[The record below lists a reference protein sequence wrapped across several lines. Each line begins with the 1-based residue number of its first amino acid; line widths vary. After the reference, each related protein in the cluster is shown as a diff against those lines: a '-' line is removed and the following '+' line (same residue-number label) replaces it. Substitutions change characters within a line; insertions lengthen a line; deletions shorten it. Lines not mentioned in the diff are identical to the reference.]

1 MPNMAIIYVKFE
13 RIFYI
18 LRVFG
23 TFTNIWPA
31 RPNIKK
37 NELFLR
43 DLYYYSAIFIFMA
56 AVWIPMII
64 KTYKSRNDVSI
75 LMKNI
80 SHIAALTEAIFN
92 SILCRIK
99 KRQLQSL
106 LMSIEKF
113 MEISKYRER
122 IVLQKYVNRYAMF
135 ISTVAISFFVA
146 GITVIFSPLF
156 LSQEFPLD
164 VWYPFSTESLLR
176 KFILYIMQIFTIT
189 QTVFCLDVDIM
200 IAVILFYSTVKLEIL
215 ASEVEQ
221 ATNEID
227 IISCIRKHQE
237 IIK

>member
-1 MPNMAIIYVKFE
+1 MN
-13 RIFYI
+13 
-18 LRVFG
+18 
-23 TFTNIWPA
+23 
-31 RPNIKK
+31 
-37 NELFLR
+37 
-43 DLYYYSAIFIFMA
+43 
-56 AVWIPMII
+56 
-64 KTYKSRNDVSI
+64 
-75 LMKNI
+75 
-80 SHIAALTEAIFN
+80 
-92 SILCRIK
+92 
-99 KRQLQSL
+99 
-106 LMSIEKF
+106 IEKF
-113 MEISKYRER
+113 MEISKHRER

-200 IAVILFYSTVKLEIL
+200 IAIILFYSTVKLEIL